1 MHQTQ
6 PPNAHSRLVNQLTAR
21 SRAKSVPWRHYDG
34 VKRAIDLSICLI
46 CLPFALALMAV
57 VAVAVLILDGRPV
70 FLVQPRTGLGGTRFP
85 LLKFRTMVR
94 NAGEMKKQL
103 LHLNELTLPDFKISN
118 DPRMTKL
125 GRVLRKTS
133 LDELPQILNVIRGE
147 MSLVGPRPT
156 SFAEDTYKLWQTER
170 LEVLPGITG
179 LWQVNGRAELD
190 FEDRARLDIQYVTTR
205 SLALDMSILI
215 QTVPAVLSSRGAS

>member
-1 MHQTQ
+1 MPYPQLTGSHL
-6 PPNAHSRLVNQLTAR
+6 RLVEELTAR
-21 SRAKSVPWRHYDG
+21 SRSKSAPSRHYDKI
-34 VKRAIDLSICLI
+34 KRAIDLAICI
-46 CLPFALALMAV
+46 ACLPFALVLMGLVAL
-57 VAVAVLILDGRPV
+57 AVLIIDGRPV
-70 FLVQPRTGLGGTRFP
+70 FLVQPRTGLGGVRFP

-94 NAGEMKKQL
+94 NAGELKKQL

-125 GRVLRKTS
+125 GRILRKTS

-156 SFAEDTYKLWQTER
+156 SFAEETYKLWQTER

-190 FEDRARLDIQYVTTR
+190 FEDRARLDIQYVASR
-205 SLALDMSILI
+205 SLALDMFILV